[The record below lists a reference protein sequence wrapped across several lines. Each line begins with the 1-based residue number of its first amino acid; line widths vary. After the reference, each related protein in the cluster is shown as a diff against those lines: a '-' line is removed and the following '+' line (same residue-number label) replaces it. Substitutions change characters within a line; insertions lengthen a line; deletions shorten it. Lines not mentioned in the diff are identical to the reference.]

1 MDEVL
6 KECQCLVVALLLI
19 PQTAQPTESFRMPWV
34 QLKGAHV
41 VFGRGRGLSVFLR
54 GLTHAKMQLGGLW
67 RCRGQCR
74 RLG

>member
-1 MDEVL
+1 MDEAL
-6 KECQCLVVALLLI
+6 KECQRLVVALLLV

-41 VFGRGRGLSVFLR
+41 VFGRGLGLSVLLR
-54 GLTHAKMQLGGLW
+54 GLTHKKMQLGGL
-67 RCRGQCR
+67 RRGRGQCR